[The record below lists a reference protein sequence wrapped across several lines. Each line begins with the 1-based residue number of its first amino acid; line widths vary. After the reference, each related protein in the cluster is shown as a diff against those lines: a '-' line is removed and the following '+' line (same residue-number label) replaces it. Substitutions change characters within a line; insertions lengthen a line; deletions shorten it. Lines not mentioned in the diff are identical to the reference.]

1 MSPNLSL
8 VLDSSVT
15 IAWTYNKETTPAVLQ
30 VLDRIIANGAWVPAL
45 WRIEVANVLEMKVRR
60 RRNDAEFRDKALAD
74 LSMLPITIDPETEQH
89 VWGATL
95 QLAER
100 HRLTLYDAV
109 YLELALRRTMPLA
122 TLDIELRAAAS
133 AEGVKLLGM

>member
-1 MSPNLSL
+1 VSL

-15 IAWTYNKETTPAVLQ
+15 IAWTYNDEATPAVLQ
-30 VLDRIIANGAWVPAL
+30 VLDRIVANGAWVPAL

-60 RRNDAEFRDKALAD
+60 RRNDAEFRDQALAD

-89 VWGATL
+89 AWGATL

-100 HRLTLYDAV
+100 HRLTFYDAV
-109 YLELALRRTMPLA
+109 YLELAVRRTMPLA
-122 TLDIELRAAAS
+122 SLDSELRTAAN
-133 AEGVKLLGM
+133 AEGVKLLGV